1 MPGNVTGSIG
11 ADNVNL
17 NNAATESTLAALLKL
32 AQVDSQN
39 LIAIAKKVFPDIKL
53 AQFEEELKKGTD
65 AQAANTEAL
74 IADTEATKK
83 KDEYHNRNIAILK
96 QLDIGMTQ
104 LMNGTAQVSDVFNA
118 FRDMPGVIGIV
129 ATGLGR
135 LAEMQQKNFEAYQA
149 LTNVGVGFGGSLTD
163 LRQGA
168 ANTYLTLEQFQNV
181 IKNNSQMLAMLGGT
195 AEQGAKNFV
204 ALSSTL
210 LKSDT
215 GAHLMD
221 LGYTTEQ
228 VNQGMAS
235 YLTMSGGRTA
245 KELQNTDAIVKGS
258 AEYMEQLDGL
268 ARVTG
273 QSRDEQEKAMKA
285 QAASAAWQAKLQGMS
300 EDEKKKAMAGLAN
313 ALATGGKG
321 AADAFQSR
329 VMGIP
334 PISKEAQLFTATMGS
349 ANSAIMQSASN
360 VTDSTKTMADMNE
373 SFFQAAN
380 GIQVDISQYGEEQ
393 KAALIA
399 QGGPLGQAIQEA
411 QMHANKF
418 GQQTDEDR
426 RKAMARQALEN
437 TQAQQM
443 QQAMTG
449 LKELGAALW
458 GAFSPI
464 LTVASYL
471 FGVVGM
477 LAKGLAKVIEF
488 FGPFSSAIVIA
499 GAGVAAW
506 WMWSAKQWAL
516 EKAKTAGGG
525 LMSAAGGLMGGK
537 KGGSGGG
544 PMDALGG
551 LGGGIG
557 PALKGLAEG
566 LTAFANPEIL
576 LGATIFGASIG
587 IIIGTV
593 GAGIAAAMALIGLSM
608 PIFAEGLDKL
618 AKIDASNLGSL
629 ALGLGEL
636 GLGLMTWGPFALFGI
651 PAGMA
656 LNSLADGVTKLAG
669 VDAAKLD
676 EVANALQKVKDAT
689 PSAGEILRIG
699 IAAMVSKAVGP
710 SESAAAT
717 PTSNTSSKESGNN
730 VGDELKRLNSM
741 TEEMLKVMKEN
752 VEYMKR
758 NVSATKSLSGDL
770 LKF

>member
-1 MPGNVTGSIG
+1 MAGNVTGSIG

-17 NNAATESTLAALLKL
+17 NNAATESTLAALLKI
-32 AQVDSQN
+32 AQTDSQN

-53 AQFEEELKKGTD
+53 KEFEEELNKGTE
-65 AQAANTEAL
+65 AQAENTQAL
-74 IADTEATKK
+74 IDETAAIKK

-96 QLDIGMTQ
+96 QLDLGMTQ

-135 LAEMQQKNFEAYQA
+135 LAEIQQKNFEAYQA
-149 LTNVGVGFGGSLTD
+149 LTDVGVGFGGSLTE

-195 AEQGAKNFV
+195 ADEGARNFV
-204 ALSSTL
+204 ALSSAL
-210 LKSDT
+210 IKSDT

-300 EDEKKKAMAGLAN
+300 EDEKKKAVAGLAN

-321 AADAFQSR
+321 AADAFQSK

-334 PISKEAQLFTATMGS
+334 PLSKEAQLFTATMGS

-458 GAFSPI
+458 GAFSPVI
-464 LTVASYL
+464 AVVTFL

-488 FGPFSSAIVIA
+488 FGPFSTAILMA

-525 LMSAAGGLMGGK
+525 LMGAAGGLMGGK
-537 KGGSGGG
+537 KGGGGG

-551 LGGGIG
+551 IGGGVG
-557 PALKGLAEG
+557 GALEGLAKG
-566 LTAFANPEIL
+566 LTAFANPAIL

-669 VDAAKLD
+669 VDAAKLG

-699 IAAMVSKAVGP
+699 IASMVSKAVGP
-710 SESAAAT
+710 SEGAAAA
-717 PTSNTSSKESGNN
+717 PTSNTSSKDAGNN